1 MWNTL
6 TILASIIACGL
17 GFLAGLWFWNRARKT
32 SVDLRVQVS
41 GLEGELKSAGQL
53 QQATEANEKKLR
65 EAFSALASDA
75 LKGNSDALAKTSESR
90 LQSVVT
96 PLNDHLKK
104 LDQHVRDLEST
115 RKGDYSKI
123 NLTLT
128 NLNSAN
134 ENLRTT
140 TASLA
145 EALRSPT
152 MRGKWGELEL
162 RRIVEWAGMTNH
174 VHFEEQF
181 STESGRP
188 DMMIRQAHGGSLP
201 VDSKVPMNAYL
212 LAIEETGDEQARKAH
227 FVNHAKAVRNHASD
241 LGKKEYW
248 KQFERA
254 PEFVVMLVPFESCL
268 TAAFE
273 HEPDLFEYA
282 MDRKVLIVSPIT
294 LVALLRAFA
303 YGWQQQKV
311 AESAA
316 EIATEGRIL
325 YERIGVFV
333 SHFQG
338 VGQALNKA
346 TDKFNSARAS
356 FDSRLR
362 PSARKFLELG
372 VPGDELSALDD
383 IDITALGSEPSE
395 PSPESAETRSLRLK
409 REPEAAPEEIVAPE
423 AGGKGL
429 S

>member
-6 TILASIIACGL
+6 TILASIIACGI
-17 GFLAGLWFWNRARKT
+17 GFLAGMWFWNRARKA

-41 GLEGELKSAGQL
+41 GLEARLKSAEQL
-53 QQATEANEKKLR
+53 QQRTLADEQRMR
-65 EAFSALASDA
+65 EVFSAAASDV
-75 LKGNSDALAKTSESR
+75 LKGNSEALTRTSETR

-134 ENLRTT
+134 ENLRST

-152 MRGKWGELEL
+152 MRGKWGEMEL

-181 STESGRP
+181 ATESGRP

-212 LAIEETGDEQARKAH
+212 LAIEETGNEQARKSH
-227 FVNHAKAVRNHASD
+227 FVNHAKAVRSHAGD

-273 HEPDLFEYA
+273 YEPDLFEYA
-282 MDRKVLIVSPIT
+282 MERKVLIVSPIT

-316 EIATEGRIL
+316 EIVIEGRKL
-325 YERIGVFV
+325 YDRIEVFV

-372 VPGDELSALDD
+372 IRGDELSALEE
-383 IDITALGSEPSE
+383 IDITALGSDTSE
-395 PSPESAETRSLRLK
+395 PPPETTASQRLRLN
-409 REPEAAPEEIVAPE
+409 RAPEAVPEKIVAPE
-423 AGGKGL
+423 ADGL

>member
-1 MWNTL
+1 MWNTI
-6 TILASIIACGL
+6 TILASVLACGI
-17 GFLAGLWFWNRARKT
+17 GFSVGLWFWSRAHKT
-32 SVDLRVQVS
+32 SVELRLQV
-41 GLEGELKSAGQL
+41 GRLEAELKSEQQL
-53 QQATEANEKKLR
+53 QEATKANVQQMR
-65 EAFSALASDA
+65 EVFTAAASDV
-75 LKGNSDALAKTSESR
+75 LKGSSDSLAKTSESR
-90 LQSVVT
+90 LQNVVS

-104 LDQHVRDLEST
+104 LDQYVRDLEST

-123 NLTLT
+123 SLTLT
-128 NLNSAN
+128 NLNSSN
-134 ENLRTT
+134 ESLRST

-152 MRGKWGELEL
+152 MRGKWGEMEL

-212 LAIEETGDEQARKAH
+212 LAIEETGDEQARKKH
-227 FVNHAKAVRNHASD
+227 FVNHAKAVRSHAGD
-241 LGKKEYW
+241 LGRKEYW
-248 KQFERA
+248 NQFERA

-273 HEPDLFEYA
+273 HEPDLFDYA
-282 MDRKVLIVSPIT
+282 MERKVLIVSPIT

-316 EIATEGRIL
+316 EIAAEGRKL

-346 TDKFNSARAS
+346 TDKFNLARAS

-372 VPGDELSALDD
+372 VPGDELTALEE
-383 IDITALGSEPSE
+383 IDITALGSETSE
-395 PSPESAETRSLRLK
+395 PPPETTAPRKLRLK
-409 REPEAAPEEIVAPE
+409 RDSDALPEEVSAPEP
-423 AGGKGL
+423 GGEE
-429 S
+429 